1 MFLTEYKMNINIIY
15 AIFICLQKNQ
25 KSPYFKLKKDLH
37 LTCVAL
43 IKCVGNISP
52 HARTSVTCIVYI

>member
-1 MFLTEYKMNINIIY
+1 MAKHENMFLTEYKMNINIIY

-43 IKCVGNISP
+43 I
-52 HARTSVTCIVYI
+52 